1 MPQPETPTTPTCAL
15 CGDAFTPSRYTQEG
29 YCGRRCEF
37 RATWTD
43 PAQHAADLEALSVEF
58 VAAVLIDSG
67 YVETMLSEASVMLAR
82 QGRLPARDELR
93 AFEGSGLYLAPAV
106 SSAR

>member
-1 MPQPETPTTPTCAL
+1 
-15 CGDAFTPSRYTQEG
+15 
-29 YCGRRCEF
+29 
-37 RATWTD
+37 
-43 PAQHAADLEALSVEF
+43 